1 MGVTGLWSLLTPVAR
16 PIALE
21 TLAGRRLAIDSSIW
35 LYQFQLAMRDKKT
48 GEALVGAHIRM
59 LRSSHCARSETKADQ
74 VK

>member
-1 MGVTGLWSLLTPVAR
+1 MGVVGLWKLLNPVAR

-48 GEALVGAHIRM
+48 GEALQGAHIGKHTR
-59 LRSSHCARSETKADQ
+59 LRRRCSVIQRD
-74 VK
+74 